1 MIIVSQDKRILVNFE
16 RINWVETSKIDENES
31 IITINYAD
39 SDYKIIAKYKTE
51 ERAKE
56 VLQEIIQNIYPK
68 SNIDMDTYRISFGV
82 QSPVYEMPLE

>member
-1 MIIVSQDKRILVNFE
+1 MIIVSQDRIALINFDNAVG
-16 RINWVETSKIDENES
+16 IQVIDKILEAKCIDCN
-31 IITINYAD
+31 
-39 SDYKIIAKYKTE
+39 YKITLGTYKTE

-68 SNIDMDTYRISFGV
+68 SNVDMDIYGISFGV